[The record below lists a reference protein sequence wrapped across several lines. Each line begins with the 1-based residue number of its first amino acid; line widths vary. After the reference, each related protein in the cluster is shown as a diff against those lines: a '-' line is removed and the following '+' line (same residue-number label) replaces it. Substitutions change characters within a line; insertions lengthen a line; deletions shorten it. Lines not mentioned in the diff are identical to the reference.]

1 MSKDNLIFSTSLS
14 YASGRGDWIPEIYK
28 KIFLVNG
35 HTDLVLCHVFSK
47 IVYWH
52 SPSKTGR
59 KKYAGKLPF
68 LSNSILSEQTGL
80 SLKQVRR
87 ATECLEKKYKFIK
100 RVRSGRKTHFDLNQ
114 KIISKIFLPYM
125 REMGSEDILTL
136 ADNSSNS
143 SVPSRADEDISSMP
157 SRAHE
162 EGLVGPGG
170 PAYNIKEPHKLNTEL
185 ILTKK
190 VDLETKFEDSLFKL
204 NSKSM
209 SESDYLLAC
218 KHISVFVQTQLL
230 NGVSSQDIFKD
241 FLSNHL
247 LDHVSYPGF
256 ARLHCICNMDEFD
269 NVDENE
275 FKKLLYVVK
284 SECVGNPD
292 LSKMLLKYCAD
303 VDYELVGLNLNEY
316 MCKSNHALSKVFD
329 EAINKTKELENYIN
343 EG

>member
-1 MSKDNLIFSTSLS
+1 MSKENLIFSTSLT
-14 YASGRGDWIPEIYK
+14 YASGRGDWIPEVYK

-52 SPSKTGR
+52 SPSKTGK

-68 LSNSILSEQTGL
+68 LSNNILSEQTGL

-87 ATECLEKKYKFIK
+87 ATEHLEKKYKFIK

-114 KIISKIFLPYM
+114 NIISKVFLPFM
-125 REMGSEDILTL
+125 REMGSEDIFKLSEK
-136 ADNSSNS
+136 SSDS
-143 SVPSRADEDISSMP
+143 SEP

-162 EGLVGPGG
+162 DNSRLPSRAHESGLAGPPGH
-170 PAYNIKEPHKLNTEL
+170 AYNIKNKHKLNTEL

-190 VDLETKFEDSLFKL
+190 VDLETELEDSLFKL
-204 NSKSM
+204 NSNSM

-218 KHISVFVQTQLL
+218 KNISVFVQAQLS
-230 NGVSSQDIFKD
+230 NGVCKEEIFKS

-256 ARLHCICNMDEFD
+256 ARLHCTCNMSEFAFVGSD
-269 NVDENE
+269 DLR
-275 FKKLLYVVK
+275 KLLYVVK
-284 SECVGNPD
+284 SECAGNPD

-303 VDYELVGLNLNEY
+303 IDYDLVGLNLNEY
-316 MCKSNHALSKVFD
+316 VCKSNQSLAKVFD
-329 EAINKTKELENYIN
+329 EAVNKTKELENYIN
-343 EG
+343 EA